1 MSKTSHKNRPIKD
14 DKILVGYWQ
23 WNHFDS
29 CLIRKL
35 FLFSGRLETK
45 LCCVDVQTITCSK
58 TCRFQTHRVTTQIG
72 FCIHHVY
79 YLQGYSSSSSSSS
92 SASFSHWS
100 NNKLRKISYIKVI
113 TTKHRHVWILVKSE
127 PRKTNPTDINM
138 RATNTKLDDSM
149 NLS

>member
-14 DKILVGYWQ
+14 DKILVGHRH
-23 WNHFDS
+23 WNHFDP

-35 FLFSGRLETK
+35 FLLFSGRLQTK

-79 YLQGYSSSSSSSS
+79 YLQGYSSSSSPSS
-92 SASFSHWS
+92 SASFSHC
-100 NNKLRKISYIKVI
+100 IKASDCLTKTLSDSSACSFSSAHLI
-113 TTKHRHVWILVKSE
+113 IASSLTTSSL
-127 PRKTNPTDINM
+127 
-138 RATNTKLDDSM
+138 
-149 NLS
+149 